1 MIRRISLTLLFG
13 LLSILIQGTLIKAL
27 FPGAVVPGLLLV
39 LVVFLAFFET
49 SVLGVILAFL
59 LGIEYDMCSG
69 LMIGPWAGAFVVVF
83 GVVASLS
90 QRIFVESPV
99 AVMVTVFLSSLF
111 SNFVFL
117 LIVLQVRYTN
127 AVFGWAFFVEALL
140 SAAVCVPLFSLYRK
154 FLVPVPV
161 GPGRRLGA
169 HA

>member
-1 MIRRISLTLLFG
+1 MFKRILLTLAFG
-13 LLSILIQGTLIKAL
+13 LLSVLIQGTLIKAL

-39 LVVFLAFFET
+39 LVVFLAFYET
-49 SVLGVILAFL
+49 SVLGVVLSFF
-59 LGIEYDMCSG
+59 LGIEYDLCSG
-69 LMIGPWAGAFVVVF
+69 LMIGPWAGSFVVVF

-99 AVMVTVFLSSLF
+99 AVMVTVFLSSLL

-117 LIVLQVRYTN
+117 LIVLQVRHTSI
-127 AVFGWAFFVEALL
+127 AFGWTFFIEALL
-140 SAAVCVPLFSLYRK
+140 TSAVCVPLFSLYRK
-154 FLVPVPV
+154 LLVPAPA